1 MLRYETFC
9 DLQNHK
15 TAPTF
20 VETFLSQFSKEP
32 LVRYIKHRAP
42 NKRQKNVFYFVNVRD
57 PFDLYL
63 WLFNYGLYSAAPSTG
78 YSR

>member
-9 DLQNHK
+9 YLQNHK
-15 TAPTF
+15 TACTF
-20 VETFLSQFSKEP
+20 VETFLRQFSKEP

-57 PFDLYL
+57 PLDSISRCSTTGST
-63 WLFNYGLYSAAPSTG
+63 NAAPFNG
-78 YSR
+78 C